1 MEDLYPKLSDSLKKV
16 VEIVEDE
23 DQLLI
28 KLRIKNE
35 DLIPGDLGSPAEVQE
50 MIRIF
55 GGVSQEISMDVHVD
69 QKTNLITI
77 KLLNKQDF
85 KLVRSAIRN
94 IWDRAAKLLEKALIA
109 EPGKTDEFRKLGDFD
124 ETY

>member
-35 DLIPGDLGSPAEVQE
+35 DLIQGDLGSPAEVQE

-55 GGVSQEISMDVHVD
+55 GGVSQETSMDVHVD

-85 KLVRSAIRN
+85 ELVRSAIRN